1 MRIKRC
7 GMALKLIVNAETR
20 TNSEADTKLV
30 TLIAK
35 GQEWLNLLLSGRRN
49 SIKAIA
55 DESQVTNSYVTRLI
69 KLALLAPDI
78 LESIAKGD
86 QPPEPTSHQLI
97 REVPLADQWHAVPDI
112 RLQGSITRGT
122 AGPHVL
128 SCIRMFTCL
137 ANSVRRLI
145 CSEKQ
150 KPYWKTGRLRKA
162 P

>member
-86 QPPEPTSHQLI
+86 QPPELTSHQLI
-97 REVPLADQWHAVPDI
+97 RKVPLPDQW
-112 RLQGSITRGT
+112 Q
-122 AGPHVL
+122 
-128 SCIRMFTCL
+128 
-137 ANSVRRLI
+137 
-145 CSEKQ
+145 EQ
-150 KPYWKTGRLRKA
+150 RKLLGFS
-162 P
+162 